1 MSEKILIVDDEY
13 EMLQALDRLLTRKG
27 YTVFTAESGEDACRA
42 MEETVFDLVISD
54 MAMEG
59 LNGLELLKI
68 VRSTDST
75 TPFIIITGV
84 GTIESAVEA
93 IQTGA
98 FHYIAKPF
106 KNHDIEILAQR
117 AIEYGK
123 LNRKLKDFS
132 FGDENKDLPRMLIG
146 ASRSMHELMK
156 HVEKISDSTASVLIM
171 GETGTGKSFL
181 AEKIHRNSVR
191 RNKPFLTID
200 CATLTETLLESELFG
215 HIKGAFT
222 GAVHAKRG
230 LLEEAQ
236 GGTIFLDEICEI
248 KPATQVKLL
257 RAIQDGLIKPVGGN
271 KNIKIDVR
279 FISASSRDLKKNI
292 STGEFRE
299 ELYYRLAV
307 VPLTLPPLRERRED
321 IPLLIDYFLDKFCK
335 KYNKKISRINADVLE
350 MLINATWKGNI
361 RELANVVERSVL
373 LSENEVIT
381 PDCLLNSTLMQRI
394 SLMEGGEKGRV
405 LPLKQVVEEA
415 EKRAII
421 LAFKTTKNNRSEA
434 ARILGISRRAL
445 YDKIAAYDLY
455 ELEKEADTVDSR
467 ISHINL
473 ADF

>member
-1 MSEKILIVDDEY
+1 MTEKILIVDDEP
-13 EMLQALDRLLTRKG
+13 EMLQTISRIFKRKG
-27 YTVFTAESGEDACRA
+27 YEAYTAQCGEDACKS

-54 MAMEG
+54 MAMDD
-59 LNGLELLKI
+59 LNGIELLKI
-68 VRSTDST
+68 IRSTDST

-84 GTIESAVEA
+84 GTIETAVEA
-93 IQTGA
+93 IKLGA
-98 FHYIAKPF
+98 FHYITKPF
-106 KNHDIEILAQR
+106 NNHELEILAQR

-123 LNRKLKDFS
+123 LNRKIVNINS
-132 FGDENKDLPRMLIG
+132 SDESENLTRMIVG
-146 ASRSMHELMK
+146 ASRSMHELMER
-156 HVEKISDSTASVLIM
+156 VEKISDSMASIMIM
-171 GETGTGKSFL
+171 GETGTGKSYL
-181 AEKIHRNSVR
+181 AEKIHGKSSR
-191 RNKPFLTID
+191 RNNPFLTID
-200 CATLTETLLESELFG
+200 CAALTETLLESELFG
-215 HIKGAFT
+215 HVKGAFT
-222 GAVHAKRG
+222 GAIHAKRG

-271 KNIKIDVR
+271 QNIKIDVR

-381 PDCLLNSTLMQRI
+381 PDCLLNSVEKRI
-394 SLMEGGEKGRV
+394 SSMKSGEKDRV
-405 LPLKQVVEEA
+405 LPLKQLVEEL
-415 EKRAII
+415 EKKAIAQ
-421 LAFKTTKNNRSEA
+421 AFKAAGSNRSEA
-434 ARILGISRRAL
+434 ARILGISRRTL
-445 YDKIAAYDLY
+445 YDKMAVYNLY
-455 ELEKEADTVDSR
+455 GLEKEADTV
-467 ISHINL
+467 
-473 ADF
+473 